1 MARQLNEALELEQ
14 ENEKYR
20 ETLYVLK
27 SEIAR
32 IRAEYFLGAIFL
44 NEMAVSE
51 VDEEL
56 ETVSLTIESALF

>member
-1 MARQLNEALELEQ
+1 MARQLNDALELEE
-14 ENEKYR
+14 ENDTYR

-27 SEIAR
+27 AEIVR
-32 IRAEYFLGAIFL
+32 IRNEYFLGAVEL

-56 ETVSLTIESALF
+56 ETVSLTIENALF

>member
-1 MARQLNEALELEQ
+1 MARKLNDALELEQ
-14 ENEKYR
+14 EIEKYR

-32 IRAEYFLGAIFL
+32 IRTEYFLGAIFI

-56 ETVSLTIESALF
+56 ETVVLTIENALF

>member
-1 MARQLNEALELEQ
+1 MARQINETLELEQ

-20 ETLYVLK
+20 EALYVLK

-32 IRAEYFLGAIFL
+32 IRREYFLGAIFL

-56 ETVSLTIESALF
+56 ETVSLTIENALF